1 MINKLRE
8 NLLQTL
14 TSNNKDLIDYLEN
27 RLIDNNYRGNHISQ
41 HNRFD
46 REKVECILDELFK
59 KGKIEILQGD
69 DNGKY
74 PQSVWEYIDFVE
86 KINKKVGNGT
96 PNSIKKNLFP
106 DFHRMGLI
114 KRYDKNSNETNP
126 YKTKSVKYVEISE
139 LGKKIIDPKAKQKEK
154 NFIFMQAINRL
165 SNGLI
170 ENTNNILVSLQNKN
184 KKQNIQNYLET
195 SEIMFF
201 ITGINQKF
209 NNRIYYYDDI
219 LSLIEKWK
227 NLNLKRKQKLLNTV
241 KNWCKT
247 IHTKATNKKNDRD
260 WNNWKNEAQQIMNL
274 FSQTL
279 SFEKTKDRLYLRFG
293 KDSMF
298 PNLKEAKRSIIEKEK
313 YFKNHHLQ
321 KTPGYVL
328 HHIIPLK
335 QAKDPN
341 EWFLLD
347 RWENML
353 YIDAKSH
360 SIIHSYD
367 EYKLFELKYNKK
379 SEEIFF
385 NSIFKDDKTVICN
398 KNTQAKFNENLIDEV
413 LIWNYKILNDN
424 FNKLLKKIDNIF

>member
-14 TSNNKDLIDYLEN
+14 TQNNADLIDYFVN
-27 RLIDNNYRGNHISQ
+27 RLTDNNYRGNHISQ

-46 REKVECILDELFK
+46 RKKVECILDELSK

-69 DNGKY
+69 DKGNY
-74 PQSVWEYIDFVE
+74 PQSVSEYINFVE
-86 KINKKVGNGT
+86 NINKKIGNGT

-114 KRYDKNSNETNP
+114 KRYDKNQNETNA
-126 YKTKSVKYVEISE
+126 YRTKSVKYVEISE
-139 LGKKIIDPKAKQKEK
+139 LGKKLIDSKTEQKHK

-170 ENTNNILVSLQNKN
+170 KNTNNILTSLQNEKTN
-184 KKQNIQNYLET
+184 YSNYLET
-195 SEIMFF
+195 TEIMFF

-209 NNRIYYYDDI
+209 NNKRYYYDDI
-219 LSLIEKWK
+219 LLFVEKWK
-227 NLNLKRKQKLLNTV
+227 NFNLKRKQKLINTI
-241 KNWCKT
+241 KEWCKDAH
-247 IHTKATNKKNDRD
+247 IKATNKKNDRD
-260 WNNWKNEAQQIMNL
+260 WNNWRNEAQQIMNL

-279 SFEKTKDRLYLRFG
+279 SFEKNKDRLYLRFG
-293 KDSMF
+293 KNSMF
-298 PNLKEAKRSIIEKEK
+298 QNLNEAKRSNIEKQK

-328 HHIIPLK
+328 HHIIPLN
-335 QAKDPN
+335 QAKDLN

-353 YIDAKSH
+353 YIDATSH

-367 EYKLFELKYNKK
+367 EFKLFELKYNRK

-385 NSIFKDDKTVICN
+385 ISIFKEDKTVSCN
-398 KNTQAKFNENLIDEV
+398 KNTQVKFSENLIGE
-413 LIWNYKILNDN
+413 LLKWNYNVLNDN
-424 FNKLLKKIDNIF
+424 FNNLLKK